1 MAFDKTN
8 TGALFI
14 NKTPKSPKSPN
25 FSGNINIDGVDYRIV
40 GWTKVGKTGDKFISI
55 SVDEPMK
62 KDTPK
67 EEPVPEIKTVDV
79 SEILDDI
86 PF

>member
-8 TGALFI
+8 TGVLFI
-14 NKTPKSPKSPN
+14 NKTRKSPNSPN
-25 FSGNINIDGVDYRIV
+25 FSGNINIDGVEHRIV

-55 SVDEPMK
+55 SVDEPVK
-62 KDTPK
+62 KEEPK
-67 EEPVPEIKTVDV
+67 EEPAPEIKTVDI
-79 SEILDDI
+79 SEIPDEI